1 MRKYPLNGKGLVVG
15 IILLF
20 FLPVNV
26 SSATQ
31 RTSDSHHVTPI
42 DRFSLHSVVDVTWDV
57 HQSDEPLD
65 PMGIPR
71 IVTLN
76 VSSWVYKDLLGQVM
90 LWYCTFIHKTMNVTI
105 EVTEKPDFC
114 TTNLSTSQLSFPVK
128 EVSTVE
134 HMTLTIAANKYA
146 PAEPFAVEM
155 KFSIGDVV
163 GPLGFLTLVKG
174 FDFTLM
180 MSFNVGYRPQIVV
193 TPEYTYLETSPGT
206 AVIDPIN
213 VTNLGNHITRID
225 VDFIEVPQNWTVSIS
240 PPVIEIPVNES
251 FMMNLSITPPLNFYG
266 IEAINVSFTPSRY
279 PYIPGCEGP
288 PTYITI
294 TVNVEP

>member
-1 MRKYPLNGKGLVVG
+1 MNKKCLAVG

-42 DRFSLHSVVDVTWDV
+42 DRFSLYGVVDVTWDV
-57 HQSDEPLD
+57 HQNDEPLD
-65 PMGIPR
+65 PMGTPR

-76 VSSWVYKDLLGQVM
+76 VSSRVYKDLLGQVM
-90 LWYCTFIHKTMNVTI
+90 LWYCTFIHQTMTVTI

-114 TTNLSTSQLSFPVK
+114 TINLSTSQLSFPVK

-146 PAEPFAVEM
+146 PADPFAVEM

-193 TPEYTYLETSPGT
+193 TPESTYLETTPGT
-206 AVIDPIN
+206 TVIDPIN
-213 VTNLGNHITRID
+213 VTNLGNHITRIV
-225 VDFIEVPQNWTVSIS
+225 VDFIEVPQNWTVTIS
-240 PPVIEIPVNES
+240 PVQIELLVNQS
-251 FMMNLSITPPLNFYG
+251 YIMNLSITPPLDFYG
-266 IEAINVSFTPSRY
+266 NETINVSFTPQKY
-279 PYIPGCEGP
+279 PYQPGCEGP
-288 PTYITI
+288 PTYINI
-294 TVNVEP
+294 TVNVRP